1 MVLVEE
7 MMAAVVGSMM
17 KMVVTALGRVVVV
30 FGHDCCGAGVGAGR
44 GGYGGDGCDGCDG
57 GGGGGGHGG
66 VVIAVT
72 VELVEMEVEG
82 EVVREGL
89 VQMVSSVFPE
99 LLFSVL

>member
-7 MMAAVVGSMM
+7 MMAAVVGSVM

-30 FGHDCCGAGVGAGR
+30 FGRDCCGAGAGAGR
-44 GGYGGDGCDGCDG
+44 GGDGCDG

-66 VVIAVT
+66 AVIAVT